1 MLKSDSYGFPVGNA
15 GVPYVINWKTD
26 QITYCRDQM
35 SQLKWFHPDV
45 QHFVTVY
52 FKECFKN
59 KL

>member
-15 GVPYVINWKTD
+15 GIPYVINWKTD
-26 QITYCRDQM
+26 QM
-35 SQLKWFHPDV
+35 SQLKFNGGFIQTV